1 MNITHL
7 PLNAIRAFL
16 VSAKHLNFTKAA
28 VELCVTQAAVSQQV
42 KMLESQ
48 LGVSLFI
55 RQSRGLNLSEEGMM
69 LLPVVQGAFDNLSE
83 ALDMLA
89 QGIHREVVSVGVV
102 GTFAVNWLLPRIA
115 DFQARYPLIDLRI
128 STNNNTA
135 DPVAEGLDYLIRFG
149 KGSWHATEATE
160 LFPAPFTVLCP
171 PGIGQALASPRD
183 VLNYTLL
190 RSYQPDEW
198 QLWLNEAK
206 VAVPKA
212 KLSAIVFDSSIAMI
226 EAAIQGYGVALA
238 PPVMFE
244 RLLMEEKLVQ
254 PFDLYLHKGSY
265 WLTRLHAQK
274 ESQAQINFKQWLLAC
289 ASEACSTSV

>member
-42 KMLESQ
+42 KALEAQ

-55 RQSRGLNLSEEGMM
+55 RQSRGLNLTEEGMM
-69 LLPVVQGAFDNLSE
+69 LLPVVNGAFDHLSD
-83 ALDMLA
+83 ALEMLA

-102 GTFAVNWLLPRIA
+102 GTFAVNWLLPRLA

-149 KGSWHATEATE
+149 KGSWHATEATK
-160 LFPAPFTVLCP
+160 LFPAPFTVLCQP
-171 PGIGQALASPRD
+171 LIGQAMSSPRD

-190 RSYQPDEW
+190 RSYHPDEW
-198 QLWLNEAK
+198 QLWLDEAK

-212 KLSAIVFDSSIAMI
+212 KLSAIVFDSSISMI

-238 PPVMFE
+238 PPAMFE
-244 RLLMEEKLVQ
+244 RQLAEEKLVQ
-254 PFDLYLHKGSY
+254 PFEIYLHKGAY
-265 WLTRLHAQK
+265 WLTKLHGQQ
-274 ESQAQINFKQWLLAC
+274 ETQAQLQFKAWLL
-289 ASEACSTSV
+289 EQTGEGRGTLG